1 MLLLLVKRVFPE
13 VGSWESGVGK
23 PSPLPSADC
32 GLPSAFCVLLSTFCL
47 ACTVGPNYKRAS
59 APVPPAYKETAPESF
74 KEAGDWKPA
83 QPNDQASKG
92 KWWEIYNDPELN
104 ALEEQVSISNQNVLM
119 AEAQFREAEAAV
131 RIARAGLYPTLS
143 GSVSIT
149 NSRAPVTPS
158 AGLGNFTP
166 ASRTTYDL
174 PVGASWVPDL
184 WGNIRRG
191 VTGSM
196 ATAQASAAQLE
207 NARLSFQGE
216 LAQDYFQLRGTDGD
230 YDLLD
235 RTVKSYQ
242 DYLTL
247 TQNRFN
253 AGVASG
259 ADVAQAETQLDGAR
273 AELVDLEVTRNQLEH
288 AIAILTGK
296 PPLAVTVSHA
306 PIAATQPPPVPIG
319 VPSTLL
325 ERRPDIAAAERQM
338 AAANE
343 QIGIAQSAFYPTL
356 TLSATGGL
364 ESSRLGTWIQWPS
377 RFWSVGPQLA
387 ETLFDAGRRH
397 AQVAQA
403 QAAFDA
409 TIASYRQTVLNGFQ
423 QVEDDL
429 SALRVLEKEAGVES
443 DTVQAAELALR
454 ITTDQYKAGTVSY
467 LQVIISQTAAFTAE
481 KAAVD
486 ILTRRLAA
494 SVSLVQALGGGW
506 NASQLPK
513 ASDLVSAR

>member
-1 MLLLLVKRVFPE
+1 MGNSTAGRRLRT
-13 VGSWESGVGK
+13 
-23 PSPLPSADC
+23 ADC
-32 GLPSAFCVLLSTFCL
+32 GLPSAFCLLPTAFCL
-47 ACTVGPNYKRAS
+47 LFSACMVGPNYKRPS
-59 APVPPAYKETAPESF
+59 APAPPAYKEAQPATW
-74 KEAGDWKPA
+74 KEQGWQPA
-83 QPNDQASKG
+83 QPNDQAKKG
-92 KWWEIYNDPELN
+92 KWWEIYSDPELN
-104 ALEEQVSISNQNVLM
+104 ALEDQVSISNQNVLM
-119 AEAQFREAEAAV
+119 AEAQFREAQAAV
-131 RIARAGLYPTLS
+131 RIARSALFPTLN
-143 GSVSIT
+143 GNVSIT

-158 AGLGNFTP
+158 AGLAAFTP

-191 VTGSM
+191 VTASV

-216 LAQDYFQLRGTDGD
+216 LAADYFQLRGTDGD

-259 ADVAQAETQLDGAR
+259 ADVAQAQTQLDGAR
-273 AELVDLEVTRNQLEH
+273 AQLVDLEVTRNQLEH
-288 AIAILTGK
+288 AIAILVGK
-296 PPLAVTVSHA
+296 PPAAVTVSHA
-306 PIAATQPPPVPIG
+306 PIAATQPPPVPTG

-325 ERRPDIAAAERQM
+325 ERRPDIAASERQM
-338 AAANE
+338 ASANE

-356 TLSATGGL
+356 TLSGSAGL

-377 RFWSVGPQLA
+377 RFWSVGPDLS
-387 ETLFDAGRRH
+387 EILFDAGKRR

-403 QAAFDA
+403 RAAFDA
-409 TIASYRQTVLNGFQ
+409 TIASYRQTVLTAFQ
-423 QVEDDL
+423 QVEDQL
-429 SALRVLEKEAGVES
+429 SALRVLENEAGVES
-443 DTVQAAELALR
+443 DAVKAAELALR
-454 ITTDQYKAGTVSY
+454 ITTDQYKAGTASY
-467 LQVIISQTAAFTAE
+467 LQVIVSQTAAFAAE

-486 ILTRRLAA
+486 ILTRRMVASAA
-494 SVSLVQALGGGW
+494 LVEALGGGW
-506 NASQLPK
+506 NASQLP
-513 ASDLVSAR
+513 AARDLVSTK